1 MKGKLTNGRLAARS
15 GVFALALLGL
25 GACVTGGDTVSYEGI
40 GFREARFNEIEA
52 MRSYRQC
59 RDEGV
64 ALDELAR
71 QEGSRGRYLASAR
84 LLEKCEAELG
94 PEGRGIAVDE
104 RMRAYALGIQN
115 YFKAGDLEKARE
127 NLARFQQA
135 FPENDLYYVDGS
147 SFTATMALLFERH
160 DTDGEAAMALRNV
173 NDALKDEVRRIAY
186 WRRK

>member
-1 MKGKLTNGRLAARS
+1 MNNKLTTHRLAART
-15 GVFALALLGL
+15 GVFAVALLGL
-25 GACVTGGDTVSYEGI
+25 AACVTGGDTTAYEGI
-40 GFREARFNEIEA
+40 GFREARFNDIEA

-64 ALDELAR
+64 SLDELAR
-71 QEGSRGRYLASAR
+71 KEGSRGRYLASAR

-94 PEGRGIAVDE
+94 PESRGIAVDE

-127 NLARFQQA
+127 NLGRFQQA
-135 FPENDLYYVDGS
+135 FPNNDLYYADGS
-147 SFTATMALLFERH
+147 SFTATMALLLGQR
-160 DTDGEAAMALRNV
+160 DTENEGAMAMLNV